1 MTSGRLVVIP
11 SSIAPIS
18 PLEND
23 GCVLAMLLT
32 NVVNNTL
39 DAIIRIEV
47 INNFSLIFFICLI
60 SVLVCSSLLL
70 GNSLMYIKYNIIIMM
85 VGRLIFRIVIF
96 ILSFINR

>member
-11 SSIAPIS
+11 SSIAPII

-32 NVVNNTL
+32 NVVNKTL
-39 DAIIRIEV
+39 DAIMRIEV
-47 INNFSLIFFICLI
+47 INNFSLIFFIGLI
-60 SVLVCSSLLL
+60 SVLVCSSLFL
-70 GNSLMYIKYNIIIMM
+70 GNSFMYMKYSMRITI

-96 ILSFINR
+96 ILLFINR

>member
-32 NVVNNTL
+32 NVVNKTL

-47 INNFSLIFFICLI
+47 INNFSLIFFIGLI
-60 SVLVCSSLLL
+60 SVLVCSSLFL
-70 GNSLMYIKYNIIIMM
+70 GNSFMYMKYSMRITI

-96 ILSFINR
+96 ILPFINR

>member
-1 MTSGRLVVIP
+1 MTSGKLVVIP

-32 NVVNNTL
+32 NVVNKTL
-39 DAIIRIEV
+39 DAIMRIEV
-47 INNFSLIFFICLI
+47 INNFSLIFFIALI
-60 SVLVCSSLLL
+60 SVLVCSSLFL
-70 GNSLMYIKYNIIIMM
+70 GNSFMYMKYSMRITI

-96 ILSFINR
+96 ILPFINR

>member
-1 MTSGRLVVIP
+1 MTSGKLVVIP

-32 NVVNNTL
+32 NVVNKTL

-60 SVLVCSSLLL
+60 SFLVCSSLFL
-70 GNSLMYIKYNIIIMM
+70 GNSFMYMKYSMRITI
-85 VGRLIFRIVIF
+85 VGRPIFRIVMF
-96 ILSFINR
+96 VLSFINR